1 MAEGFQEREALTPST
16 IELLVKLMNF
26 EQFQLLIKDLPCG
39 KLTPQAIYIHKS
51 ALQNEQ
57 LTSFLGRIQSAL
69 KLEEYY
75 WNIAKLWKNDFK
87 FSLLSYPNFE
97 EESYPELNHS
107 LFVDLDKKHHRLN
120 DYSNSDN
127 PPVLHR
133 KELMVTKEHPSFE
146 DFTLITQEG
155 EQAGLYENTRAIGF
169 KLGWLSTIN
178 NAGYVLV
185 DGRLFRESALTSVD
199 DKQIDRHKTA
209 IVRRGLSSPLKI
221 LFNKGYLNGDY
232 SVFDYG
238 CGLGDDLAELQAN
251 GIDASGWDPNFKPDA
266 ELYNAD
272 IVNLGFVLNV
282 IEDVAERVEVLHS
295 AFELTDKLL
304 TVSCMLASESKLA
317 QMTQYK
323 DGVITSRN
331 TFQKYY
337 VQSELQLFIEDTLEK
352 SAISVGP
359 GIFIIFK
366 DELEEQTY
374 LSSKLKRRRQWTSL
388 NKAPL
393 KSGRAL
399 LLIEQHHLLVEGFW
413 NAVLAYG
420 RIPVPDEF
428 IDTNKVVDA
437 FGSAKKLFNLLITN
451 ERKEQF
457 KQAKAARRDDYLVYF
472 ALGLFSKRQPYKNI
486 PEEKKRDIKALFIS
500 TNAGREEAK
509 ELLFKM
515 ADNDLLQSSSLEAKQ
530 YIPSIYN
537 AGHSLLLQAKF
548 INELPLILRI
558 YVGAAAVMYGDWNEA
573 DVIKIHLTSG
583 KVTFMVYD
591 DFNDKSIPRI
601 IERVKV
607 KLAEQDIDY
616 FDYMNEAK
624 RPPLVNKHE
633 LMLDKDEK
641 YDDQHRLDKKL
652 IQLGVVKSKGEQH
665 MSIAEFN
672 GKLSTLNK
680 EIKGYRIY
688 SN

>member
-1 MAEGFQEREALTPST
+1 
-16 IELLVKLMNF
+16 MNF
-26 EQFQLLIKDLPCG
+26 DQLQLLIKDLPCG

-51 ALQNEQ
+51 SLQNEQ
-57 LTSFLGRIQSAL
+57 LISFLSRIQSAL
-69 KLEEYY
+69 KQEDYH
-75 WNIAKLWKNDFK
+75 WNIAKFWKNDFK
-87 FSLLSYPNFE
+87 FSLLSYPDFE
-97 EESYPELNHS
+97 EESYPELAKS

-133 KELMVTKEHPSFE
+133 KELMVAKEHPSYGE
-146 DFTLITQEG
+146 FTLITQEG

-178 NAGYVLV
+178 NAGYELV
-185 DGRLFRESALTSVD
+185 DGRLFRVSALTGIE

-266 ELYNAD
+266 DLYNAD

-282 IEDVAERVEVLHS
+282 IEDVAERIEALHNAFDLADKVLV
-295 AFELTDKLL
+295 
-304 TVSCMLASESKLA
+304 VSCMLASESKLS

-337 VQSELQLFIEDTLEK
+337 FQSELQLFIEDTLEK

-366 DELEEQTY
+366 DELEEQKY
-374 LSSKLKRRRQWTSL
+374 LASKLKRHRQWTSL
-388 NKAPL
+388 SKAAS

-399 LLIEQHHLLVEGFW
+399 LLIEQHHLLVEDFW

-420 RIPVPDEF
+420 RIPAPDEF
-428 IDTNKVVDA
+428 IGINKVNDT
-437 FGSAKKLFNLLITN
+437 FGSAKKLFNLLIIN
-451 ERKEQF
+451 EKKEQF
-457 KQAKAARRDDYLVYF
+457 EQAKTARRDDYLVYF
-472 ALGLFSKRQPYKNI
+472 ALGLFSKRQPYKNM

-500 TNAGREEAK
+500 SNSGREEAK
-509 ELLFKM
+509 ELLFKI
-515 ADNDLLQSSSLEAKQ
+515 ADNDLLQASAIESTQ
-530 YIPSIYN
+530 CFPSIYN

-573 DVIKIHLTSG
+573 DVIKVHLTSG
-583 KVTFMVYD
+583 KVTFMVFD
-591 DFNDKSIPRI
+591 DFNNKPIPRI

-616 FDYMNEAK
+616 FDYMNEEK
-624 RPPLVNKHE
+624 RPPLLNKSE

-641 YDDQHRLDKKL
+641 YEDQHRLDTKL
-652 IQLGVVKSKGEQH
+652 IKLGVVKSKGEQY
-665 MSIAEFN
+665 MSIREFN
-672 GKLSTLNK
+672 GKLSSFNK

-688 SN
+688 NV

>member
-1 MAEGFQEREALTPST
+1 
-16 IELLVKLMNF
+16 MNP
-26 EQFQLLIKDLPCG
+26 EQFQLLMKDLPCG

-51 ALQNEQ
+51 ALKNEQ
-57 LTSFLGRIQSAL
+57 LISFLNRIQLAL
-69 KLEEYY
+69 KLEDYD
-75 WNIAKLWKNDFK
+75 WNIAKFWKNDFK
-87 FSLLSYPNFE
+87 FSLLNYPTFE
-97 EESYPELNHS
+97 KDSYPELNQS

-120 DYSNSDN
+120 DYSKSDN

-146 DFTLITQEG
+146 EFLIITEEG

-169 KLGWLSTIN
+169 KLGWISTIN
-178 NAGYVLV
+178 NAGYELV
-185 DGRLFRESALTSVD
+185 DGRLFRKSAFTCVD

-209 IVRRGLSSPLKI
+209 IVRHGLSSPLKI
-221 LFNKGYLNGDY
+221 LFKKGYLSGAY

-238 CGLGDDLAELQAN
+238 CGLGGDIAELQAN

-282 IEDVAERVEVLHS
+282 IEDVAERIEALHN
-295 AFELTDKLL
+295 AFALSDKILI
-304 TVSCMLASESKLA
+304 VSCMLASESKLS
-317 QMTQYK
+317 QMTPYK

-337 VQSELQLFIEDTLEK
+337 FQSELQLFIEDSLDK

-366 DELEEQTY
+366 DELEEQKY
-374 LSSKLKRRRQWTSL
+374 LSSKLRRHRQWATL
-388 NKAPL
+388 NKPPL
-393 KSGRAL
+393 KSERNTF
-399 LLIEQHHLLVEGFW
+399 LIEEHHQLVESYW
-413 NAVLAYG
+413 NAVLTYG
-420 RIPVPDEF
+420 RIPASDEF
-428 IDTNKVVDA
+428 NETKTVVDI
-437 FGSAKKLFNLLITN
+437 FGSAKKLFNLLMTS

-457 KQAKAARRDDYLVYF
+457 EQAKILRQEDYLVYF
-472 ALGLFSKRQPYKNI
+472 ALGLFSKRLPYRNMS
-486 PEEKKRDIKALFIS
+486 EEKKRDIKALFLSINS
-500 TNAGREEAK
+500 GREEAK
-509 ELLFKM
+509 ELLFQI
-515 ADNDLLQSSSLEAKQ
+515 ANNEILQDAALKASK

-537 AGHSLLLQAKF
+537 VNHSLLLNAKY
-548 INELPLILRI
+548 INELPVILRV

-591 DFNDKSIPRI
+591 DFYNKAVPRI
-601 IERVKV
+601 TERVKV
-607 KLAEQDIDY
+607 KLAQQDIDY
-616 FDYMNEAK
+616 FDYVNEIK
-624 RPPLVNKHE
+624 RPPLLNKHE
-633 LMLDKDEK
+633 FIDKKDEK
-641 YDDQHRLDKKL
+641 YKDQERLDRKL
-652 IQLGVVKSKGEQH
+652 IQLGVVQSSGEQH
-665 MSIAEFN
+665 MSINEFN

-688 SN
+688 SI

>member
-1 MAEGFQEREALTPST
+1 MNQEQYQS
-16 IELLVKLMNF
+16 
-26 EQFQLLIKDLPCG
+26 LIKDLPCG
-39 KLTPQAIYIHKS
+39 KSTPQAIYVHKS
-51 ALQNEQ
+51 ALINNQ
-57 LTSFLGRIQSAL
+57 LTIFINRIQSAL
-69 KLEEYY
+69 KQEDYD
-75 WNIAKLWKNDFK
+75 WNIIKLWKSDFK
-87 FSLLSYPNFE
+87 FSLLHYPDFE
-97 EESYPELNHS
+97 EESYPELNCS
-107 LFVDLDKKHHRLN
+107 LFVNLDKKHHRMN
-120 DYSNSDN
+120 DYSKSDN

-133 KELMVTKEHPSFE
+133 KELMVTKNHPFFDE
-146 DFTLITQEG
+146 FTLITQEG

-169 KLGWLSTIN
+169 KLGWESTIN
-178 NAGYVLV
+178 NAGYELV
-185 DGRLFRESALTSVD
+185 DGRLFRASAVTKVD
-199 DKQIDRHKTA
+199 DKKIDRHKTA

-232 SVFDYG
+232 SIFDYG

-282 IEDVAERVEVLHS
+282 IEDVAERIEALHN
-295 AFELTDKLL
+295 AFELADKVLV
-304 TVSCMLASESKLA
+304 VSCMLANESKLS

-337 VQSELQLFIEDTLEK
+337 FQSELQLFIEETLEK

-366 DELEEQTY
+366 DELEEQKY
-374 LSSKLKRRRQWTSL
+374 LASKLKRHRHWTSL

-393 KSGRAL
+393 KLDRTL
-399 LLIEQHHLLVEGFW
+399 LLIEQHHLLVENFW

-420 RIPVPDEF
+420 RIPASDEF
-428 IDTNKVVDA
+428 INIEKVIDI

-457 KQAKAARRDDYLVYF
+457 EQAKTARRDDYLVYF
-472 ALGLFSKRQPYKNI
+472 ALGLFSKRQSYKNM
-486 PEEKKRDIKALFIS
+486 PEEKKRDIKALFLS
-500 TNAGREEAK
+500 SNSGREEAK
-509 ELLFKM
+509 ELLFKI
-515 ADNDLLQSSSLEAKQ
+515 ADNDLLQASAIEATQ
-530 YIPSIYN
+530 YFPTIYN

-573 DVIKIHLTSG
+573 EVIKIHLTSG

-591 DFNDKSIPRI
+591 DFNDKPIPSI

-616 FDYMNEAK
+616 FDYVNKTK

-641 YDDQHRLDKKL
+641 YDDQHRLDTKL

-688 SN
+688 NV